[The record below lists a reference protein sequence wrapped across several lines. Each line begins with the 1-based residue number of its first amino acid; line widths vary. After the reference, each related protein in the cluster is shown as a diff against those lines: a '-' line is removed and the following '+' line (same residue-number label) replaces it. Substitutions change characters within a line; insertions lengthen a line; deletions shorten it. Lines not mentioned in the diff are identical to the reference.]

1 MKKQFTCLVGNI
13 KKYIAFTVPAEKE
26 VTIIDKN
33 REEITKNMSY
43 ILQFIDTAWFM
54 VSSLPNFV
62 NNRSEWIHKIK
73 CKNRDEDKKCETCE
87 IKYKYC
93 NCFL

>member
-1 MKKQFTCLVGNI
+1 MKKQFTCLGGNI
-13 KKYIAFTVPAEKE
+13 KKYITFTVPTEKE

-54 VSSLPNFV
+54 
-62 NNRSEWIHKIK
+62 
-73 CKNRDEDKKCETCE
+73 
-87 IKYKYC
+87 
-93 NCFL
+93 